1 MFLFNPKKYDRAH
14 LDQKSKDIML
24 KTIEFFETKGLKK
37 LKEDDQAAAWYQDFL
52 DFIKK
57 EETFA
62 SLLTPSGYGDPDSR
76 WDMWRIEEYN
86 EILSFYGLCY
96 WYAWQVSILG
106 LAPIWMG
113 SNEEIKHKTA
123 KLLKEGGIFAF
134 GLSERAHGAD
144 LYSSEMM
151 LYPQADGTYLAR
163 GSKYYIGNGNVA
175 ALVSTFGKIHGSGE
189 YVFFVVDTKHPKYE
203 CVKKID
209 TSGVRQAY
217 VSEYKLNDYPITG
230 KDIVSRG
237 QLAWDSSLN
246 TVNVGKFEL
255 GWASIGICTH
265 CFYEA
270 INHAA
275 SRQLYGQLVTDFP
288 HVKKMLTEAYAR
300 LVAMK
305 LFALRAG
312 DYLKSASDNDRRYL
326 LYNPIV
332 KMKVTTQ
339 GEKVVQL
346 LHDIIAAKG
355 FEQDTYFE
363 MAVRDIGMLPK
374 LEGTT
379 HVNMALIIKFMK
391 NYLFNKDEFPD
402 IPVGNNLT
410 NDGYLFKQIAGGL
423 SKVTFPDYRKAYQG
437 VEIANVKLFREQFEI
452 FRDMLAKAPPTPQQA
467 KNVDYAM
474 AAGEMFTMI
483 PYAQLIL
490 ENMTIYNIDPA
501 IVDEIFSFI
510 VKDFSQ
516 YALAVYSN
524 HENTPEQEKLLLSM
538 IRKPALD
545 EAKFKEVWEKYV
557 LSLKDQYVMN
567 E

>member
-1 MFLFNPKKYDRAH
+1 MFLLNPRKYDRAH
-14 LDQKSKDIML
+14 LDQQSKDIML

-37 LKEDDQAAAWYQDFL
+37 IKEDDQAAVWYQDFL
-52 DFIKK
+52 DFLKK
-57 EETFA
+57 EQPFA
-62 SLLTPSGYGDPDSR
+62 SLLTPSGYGNPDSR

-113 SNEEIKHKTA
+113 NNEEVKHKTA
-123 KLLKEGGIFAF
+123 RLLKEGGIFAF

-151 LYPQADGTYLAR
+151 LFPQPDGTYLAR

-175 ALVSTFGKIHGSGE
+175 ALVSTFGKIYGSGE
-189 YVFFVVDTKHPKYE
+189 YVFFVVDTQHPKYE

-217 VSEYKLNDYPITG
+217 VSEYKLNDYPITD
-230 KDIVSRG
+230 KDILSKG

-265 CFYEA
+265 CLYEA

-312 DYLKSASDNDRRYL
+312 DYLKAASDNDRRYL

-379 HVNMALIIKFMK
+379 HVNMALIIKFVK
-391 NYLFNKDEFPD
+391 NYLFNQDEFPEVT
-402 IPVGNNLT
+402 VGNNNS
-410 NDGYLFKQIAGGL
+410 NDAYLFKQFAGGL
-423 SKVTFPDYRKAYQG
+423 SKVTFPDYRKAYEG
-437 VEIANVKLFREQFEI
+437 IDIPNVKLFREQVEI
-452 FRDMLAKAPPTPQQA
+452 FREMLAKAPPTPGQA
-467 KNVDYAM
+467 KNVDYGM
-474 AAGEMFTMI
+474 AVGEMFTMI

-490 ENMTIYNIDPA
+490 ENMKIYNIDPA
-501 IVDEIFSFI
+501 IVNEIFSFI

-524 HENTPEQEKLLLSM
+524 YENTPEQEKLLLSM
-538 IRKPALD
+538 IRKPAMD
-545 EAKFKEVWEKYV
+545 EAKFKAVWEKYV
-557 LSLKDQYVMN
+557 LALKDQYVMN

>member
-1 MFLFNPKKYDRAH
+1 MFLLNPKKYDRAH

-24 KTIEFFETKGLKK
+24 KTIEFFETRGLKK
-37 LKEDDQAAAWYQDFL
+37 LKEDDQAAVWYQDFL

-57 EETFA
+57 EESFA
-62 SLLTPSGYGDPDSR
+62 SLLTPSGYGDADSR

-86 EILSFYGLCY
+86 EILSFYGLCF
-96 WYAWQVSILG
+96 WYAWQVTILG
-106 LAPIWMG
+106 LGPIWMG
-113 SNEEIKHKTA
+113 NNEEVKHKTA

-175 ALVSTFGKIHGSGE
+175 ALVSTFGKIDGSGE
-189 YVFFVVDTKHPKYE
+189 YVFFVVDTGHPKYE

-217 VSEYKLNDYPITG
+217 VSEYKLNDYPITE

-237 QLAWDSSLN
+237 QLAWDSALN

-270 INHAA
+270 LNHAA
-275 SRQLYGQLVTDFP
+275 GRQLYGQLVTDFP

-312 DYLKSASDNDRRYL
+312 DYLKSASNNDRRYL

-402 IPVGNNLT
+402 VPVGNNLT
-410 NDGYLFKQIAGGL
+410 NDEYLFKQFAGGL

-437 VEIANVKLFREQFEI
+437 IDIANVKLFREQFEI

-490 ENMTIYNIDPA
+490 ENMAIYNIDPA
-501 IVDEIFSFI
+501 VVDEIFSFI

-516 YALAVYSN
+516 FALAVYSN
-524 HENTPEQEKLLLSM
+524 HENTPEQEKMLLSM
-538 IRKPALD
+538 IKKPALD
-545 EAKFKEVWEKYV
+545 EAKFKQVWEKYV

>member
-1 MFLFNPKKYDRAH
+1 MFLLNPKQYDRPH
-14 LDQKSKDIML
+14 LDARSKEIML
-24 KTIEFFETKGLKK
+24 KTIEFFEKKGIKK
-37 LKEDDQAAAWYQDFL
+37 IKQDDQAAVWYQDFL

-57 EETFA
+57 EQTFA
-62 SLLTPSGYGDPDSR
+62 DLLTPSGYGGPGAR

-96 WYAWQVSILG
+96 WYAWQVTILG
-106 LAPIWMG
+106 LGPIWMG
-113 SNEEIKHKTA
+113 NNEEVKHKTA
-123 KLLKEGGIFAF
+123 KLLQEGGIFAF

-151 LYPQADGTYLAR
+151 LYPQPDGTYLAR
-163 GSKYYIGNGNVA
+163 GEKYYIGNGNAA
-175 ALVSTFGKIHGSGE
+175 ALVSTFGKIEGTGE
-189 YVFFVVDTKHPKYE
+189 YVFFVVDSKHPKYE

-217 VSEYKLNDYPITG
+217 VSEYRLNDYPITD
-230 KDIVSRG
+230 KDIISRG

-246 TVNVGKFEL
+246 TVNIGKFEL

-275 SRQLYGQLVTDFP
+275 HRVLYGKPVTDFA
-288 HVKKMLTEAYAR
+288 HVKRLLTEAFAR

-305 LFALRAG
+305 LVALRAG
-312 DYLKSASDNDRRYL
+312 DYFKAASDTDRRYL

-339 GEKVVQL
+339 GEKVVGQ

-379 HVNMALIIKFMK
+379 HVNMALIMKFIQ
-391 NYLFNKDEFPD
+391 NYLFNKEEFPAV
-402 IPVGNNLT
+402 PVRNEMS
-410 NDGYLFKQIAGGL
+410 NDAYLFRQFAGGL
-423 SKVTFPDYRKAYQG
+423 SKVAFPDYHKAYDG
-437 VEIANVKLFREQFEI
+437 VDIPNVKVFREQAEI
-452 FRDMLAKAPPTPQQA
+452 FREMLVKAPPGKEQG
-467 KNVDYAM
+467 KNVDYTLSI
-474 AAGEMFTMI
+474 GEIFTLI
-483 PYAQLIL
+483 PYGQLVL
-490 ENMTIYNIDPA
+490 ENMKLYNIDPA
-501 IVDEIFSFI
+501 IIDEIFKFI
-510 VKDFSQ
+510 VSDCSQ
-516 YALAVYSN
+516 FALTVFTN
-524 HENTPEQEKLLLSM
+524 HENSPEQEKYLLSLM
-538 IRKPALD
+538 KKPVRD

-557 LSLKDQYVMN
+557 FSLTDQYVMN

>member
-1 MFLFNPKKYDRAH
+1 MFLLNPKAYDRAH
-14 LDQKSKDIML
+14 LDTESREIML
-24 KTIEFFETKGLKK
+24 KTIKFFEDKGLKK
-37 LKEDDQAAAWYQDFL
+37 IKEDDQAAAWYQDFL
-52 DFIKK
+52 DFLKK
-57 EETFA
+57 EQPFA
-62 SLLTPSGYGDPDSR
+62 RLLTPEGYGAPGSR

-96 WYAWQVSILG
+96 WYAWQVTILG
-106 LAPIWMG
+106 LGPIWMG
-113 SNEEIKHKTA
+113 DNEEVKQKTA
-123 KLLKEGGIFAF
+123 KLLQEGGIFAF

-144 LYSSEMM
+144 LYSSEM
-151 LYPQADGTYLAR
+151 LLHPQPDGTFLAR
-163 GSKYYIGNGNVA
+163 GSKYYIGNGNAA
-175 ALVSTFGKIHGSGE
+175 ALVSTFGKIEGTGE
-189 YVFFVVDTKHPKYE
+189 YVFFVVDTRHAKYE

-217 VSEYKLNDYPITG
+217 VSEYKLNDYPITD
-230 KDIVSRG
+230 KDILSRG

-255 GWASIGICTH
+255 GWASIGIGTH

-270 INHAA
+270 LNHAS

-288 HVKKMLTEAYAR
+288 HVKKLFTEAYAR
-300 LVAMK
+300 LTAMK

-312 DYLKSASDNDRRYL
+312 DYLKSASNMDRRYL

-339 GEKVVQL
+339 GEKVVGM
-346 LHDIIAAKG
+346 LHDTIAAKG

-379 HVNMALIIKFMK
+379 HVNMALIIKFIQ

-402 IPVGNNLT
+402 VPVRSDNS
-410 NDGYLFKQIAGGL
+410 NDGYLFKQFAGGL
-423 SKVTFPDYRKAYQG
+423 SKVTFPDYRKAYEG
-437 VEIANVKLFREQFEI
+437 VNIPNVNLFREQVET
-452 FRDMLAKAPPTPQQA
+452 FREMLKKAPPTKEQS
-467 KNVDYAM
+467 KIVDYGMAM
-474 AAGEMFTMI
+474 GEMFTLI

-490 ENMTIYNIDPA
+490 ENMKNYNIDEPT
-501 IVDEIFSFI
+501 VDEIFNFM
-510 VKDFSQ
+510 VRDFSQ
-516 YALAVYSN
+516 YALSVYSN
-524 HENTPEQEKLLLSM
+524 FENSPDQEKFLMSM
-538 IRKPALD
+538 IRKPVNN
-545 EAKFKEVWEKYV
+545 EAGFKEVWEKNV
-557 LSLKDQYVMN
+557 LSLKDKYVMN